1 MIREQRG
8 ERTRRQSIMHCW
20 FVSFEKDFFV
30 DLFLSRKKK

>member
-20 FVSFEKDFFV
+20 FVSFEKDFFCRFV
-30 DLFLSRKKK
+30 SFKKKK